1 MAEQHS
7 SEAKLIRCIIS
18 KNGLKGR
25 ALGSDMLAAFDVFE
39 SIESP
44 FMAGSLTVSDS
55 KNFINDYPIEGG
67 ETIQM
72 ELKTT
77 FSDIP
82 IEYNF
87 VISKIGARIIKNK
100 MQVYELILCSPEAL
114 INESLRVQDSLS
126 GNPETI
132 VEKMLGGEYLGSTKE
147 FFSEPSRFEVKLIPN
162 RTRPFDIIAMLLK
175 KSVSSKTTYT
185 GKKYPKYEENKQNK
199 PNSNSKPIKGS
210 AGFFFWET
218 RRGYN
223 FFSID
228 ALCDTSENGKFI
240 FKDKKEGDKESRPRL
255 QTEAWGPYIE
265 TVANTQASG
274 DQRFIISDAMFTSEI
289 DLMAS
294 LRKGKYSS
302 LIVFFNHS
310 TGQYEEYTYKI
321 KDSYDNMAHLGGQDA
336 I

>member
-7 SEAKLIRCIIS
+7 SEAKLVRCIIS
-18 KNGLKGR
+18 KNGLEGR
-25 ALGSDMLAAFDVFE
+25 ALGSDMIAAFDVFE

-44 FMAGSLTVSDS
+44 FMAGSLTISDS

-72 ELKTT
+72 EVKST

-82 IEYNF
+82 IKYNL
-87 VISKIGARIIKNK
+87 VVAKIGTRIIKNK
-100 MQVYELILCSPEAL
+100 MQVYDLILCSPEAL

-147 FFSEPSRFEVKLIPN
+147 FFSEPSRFDVKLIPN

-210 AGFFFWET
+210 AGFFFW
-218 RRGYN
+218 
-223 FFSID
+223 
-228 ALCDTSENGKFI
+228 
-240 FKDKKEGDKESRPRL
+240 
-255 QTEAWGPYIE
+255 
-265 TVANTQASG
+265 
-274 DQRFIISDAMFTSEI
+274 
-289 DLMAS
+289 
-294 LRKGKYSS
+294 
-302 LIVFFNHS
+302 
-310 TGQYEEYTYKI
+310 
-321 KDSYDNMAHLGGQDA
+321 
-336 I
+336 

>member
-25 ALGSDMLAAFDVFE
+25 ALGSDMIAAFDVFE

-77 FSDIP
+77 FSDTP
-82 IEYNF
+82 IEYSF

-114 INESLRVQDSLS
+114 INESLRVQDSLE

-132 VEKMLGGEYLGSTKE
+132 VEKMLG
-147 FFSEPSRFEVKLIPN
+147 N
-162 RTRPFDIIAMLLK
+162 
-175 KSVSSKTTYT
+175 
-185 GKKYPKYEENKQNK
+185 
-199 PNSNSKPIKGS
+199 
-210 AGFFFWET
+210 
-218 RRGYN
+218 
-223 FFSID
+223 
-228 ALCDTSENGKFI
+228 
-240 FKDKKEGDKESRPRL
+240 
-255 QTEAWGPYIE
+255 
-265 TVANTQASG
+265 
-274 DQRFIISDAMFTSEI
+274 
-289 DLMAS
+289 
-294 LRKGKYSS
+294 
-302 LIVFFNHS
+302 
-310 TGQYEEYTYKI
+310 
-321 KDSYDNMAHLGGQDA
+321 
-336 I
+336 